1 MPRASLRSLISA
13 ERPVVH
19 YFRSGLFIFIF
30 LLYLLIP
37 KLNVRADSPA
47 PLLPSETTIS
57 MDLQDASLKDIL
69 KIFSMQSGLNF
80 IASEAVQDRKITLYL
95 DKVPLQ
101 EAMDKLFKANN
112 LSYEMDKQANIILVK
127 DWGKPQIETITKV
140 FYLKYATVSTSS
152 LKEEMN
158 NQIGPNSLTSATG
171 TAGGATSTGA
181 GGVGATSSQGKWAEE
196 EDSGITRAVKK
207 ILSEHGSV
215 IEDFRTNSLV
225 ITEIPS
231 RMPIIEKTIAAL
243 DVPVAQVMLE
253 VEMLD
258 VSKNLVDKIGFKFG
272 QTPFTAV
279 LTGASMGTMWPFISS
294 NLPFSAERMFTPG
307 SLAVNTG
314 TNTYTAMLDFLR
326 TQTDTRYLAR
336 PRILTLNNETAEIKI
351 TTQETVGVNET
362 VVTGTTPTTNTTPE
376 RVETGVTLR
385 VTPQINSESSEITMF
400 IMPTVK
406 DVSTSSFLIGNTGST
421 YYKDPEERSTK
432 STVRVKDGETVV
444 LGGLIRNEKTQ
455 TITKLPILGDL
466 PLLGAFFRHKNKEK
480 DKEREL
486 LVFITPHIV
495 KDNAVSLA
503 QAKRV
508 NLPEREQG
516 TTTAVNRQDI
526 IATSLNTFEKN
537 NRKNIK

>member
-1 MPRASLRSLISA
+1 
-13 ERPVVH
+13 
-19 YFRSGLFIFIF
+19 
-30 LLYLLIP
+30 
-37 KLNVRADSPA
+37 
-47 PLLPSETTIS
+47 

-181 GGVGATSSQGKWAEE
+181 GGVGGTSSQGKWAEE

-215 IEDFRTNSLV
+215 IEDFRTTSLV

-385 VTPQINSESSEITMF
+385 VTPQINSETSEITMF

-466 PLLGAFFRHKNKEK
+466 PLLGTFFRHKNKEK

-495 KDNAVSLA
+495 KDNGVNLA